1 MKDYYKEVSAKES
14 QYLKSKKYKK
24 KNECT
29 ILKEY

>member
-24 KNECT
+24 NECT